1 MFNFILIIIEIEY
14 IVIPLHASKSS
25 CSIEIK
31 IDTKVIIALITLV
44 SVLLKYIFI

>member
-1 MFNFILIIIEIEY
+1 MN
-14 IVIPLHASKSS
+14 
-25 CSIEIK
+25 IEIK